1 MKAVK
6 VLLVAF
12 FIITLVTGY
21 IIYNSGMSISI
32 SFKNPSWNKTGDQD
46 IETGTAGAK
55 DAAGSSNTPGDM
67 DAAAPSDA
75 AGPAGAPGNT
85 VTTDTAGA
93 EDAKAPDGGAG
104 ANLPVV
110 KRVHE
115 LFQSLQ
121 EDDEKLFREILD
133 LLPGIDWSL
142 YSKEYGSV
150 GTLEVLEWLYHSPL
164 TAEGENMLNI
174 FKATKG
180 LDGAFAEQY
189 AAIVG
194 DFFRKDT
201 EKFVKLLARLDQ
213 QSIDRV
219 CSHVAYYNYYH
230 VEPEEAVKAITARFE
245 GRDLT
250 DSERYVVDT
259 MIKATRA
266 YITDKST

>member
-21 IIYNSGMSISI
+21 IIYNSGMSISM
-32 SFKNPSWNKTGDQD
+32 SFKNPSWNKTGDQG
-46 IETGTAGAK
+46 IGTGV
-55 DAAGSSNTPGDM
+55 
-67 DAAAPSDA
+67 
-75 AGPAGAPGNT
+75 AGPAGTSGT
-85 VTTDTAGA
+85 KGLAGA
-93 EDAKAPDGGAG
+93 EDAADPEGSAG
-104 ANLPVV
+104 QADAVETESTAGSALPVV
-110 KRVHE
+110 RQVHE
-115 LFQSLQ
+115 LFQSRK
-121 EDDEKLFREILD
+121 ENDEKSFREILD

-150 GTLEVLEWLYHSPL
+150 DTLEVLEWLFLSPL
-164 TAEGENMLNI
+164 TAEGENMLKI

-194 DFFRKDT
+194 DFFRNDMDKY
-201 EKFVKLLARLDQ
+201 VKLLARLDR

-219 CSHVAYYNYYH
+219 CHYVAYYNYYH
-230 VEPEEAVKAITARFE
+230 VEPEEAVEAITARFE

-250 DSERYVVDT
+250 DSERYVVDA
-259 MIKATRA
+259 MLKATRA
-266 YITDKST
+266 YITEKST